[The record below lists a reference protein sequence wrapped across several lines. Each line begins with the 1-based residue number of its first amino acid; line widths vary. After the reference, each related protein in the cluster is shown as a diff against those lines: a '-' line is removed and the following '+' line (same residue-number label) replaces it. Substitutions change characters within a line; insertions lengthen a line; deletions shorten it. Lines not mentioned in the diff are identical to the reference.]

1 MVDGLSIT
9 ILLTILNIT
18 RIHIFLSNMLL
29 NSNEVLHTQVKE
41 KKTGL
46 FCSQHI
52 FSFLKKTWVGQAGNY
67 FIYLFLFYTN

>member
-46 FCSQHI
+46 FCLYTHS
-52 FSFLKKTWVGQAGNY
+52 
-67 FIYLFLFYTN
+67 IYSHS